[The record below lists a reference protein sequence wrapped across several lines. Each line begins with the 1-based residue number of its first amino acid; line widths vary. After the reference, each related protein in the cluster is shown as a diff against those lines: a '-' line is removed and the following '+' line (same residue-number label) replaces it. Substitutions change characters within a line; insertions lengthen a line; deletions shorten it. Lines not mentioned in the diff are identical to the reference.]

1 MRFVRPKR
9 LPLLIAWLVIIGVVY
24 YLGTHPRLIA
34 PYSSN
39 LVSRYLLR
47 IEEGGLRVR
56 DFRVR
61 AFEGLDLYGV
71 SLTLPAKSGGLAL
84 ISADTVTVD
93 FDLREALGATP
104 HLRRVEVARPE
115 IYSMAGNDTTSS
127 KDDSGSIDLQLP
139 DLLIDHLVV
148 RDAFLEF
155 SDSGGR
161 LVQRIPSVDLQG
173 EVRTG
178 KEVKAVL
185 RGADIDWETH
195 QTTMSGLRGEIVV
208 NSEGIFAEGL
218 TGKVN
223 DHPVHG
229 RGGRRWDGD
238 IDIAVGAEG
247 VSVAEI
253 ENLIDM
259 TIGFNASGDVE
270 ATLVKTGHLVVYQG
284 VFTGI
289 LEGYEATDL
298 PGEDEMPVTGGA
310 GRLRIEHSDNPEWT
324 RVTGVLNDG
333 FIEIMPFDTCY
344 VDVVATPDSVFF
356 NRVELMYGAIHG
368 MLEGVADS
376 VGDFSGYVSVNSED
390 ISTVPPDWAWPPTTG
405 RLNGQGSVD
414 GPLDALTFA
423 GWVNLYEFGLGPVGA
438 GSAEVALMVDDLL
451 GDQRITTGIDGRG
464 FTLGGVPFGD
474 FSLWGA
480 AGTRGAQVDSF
491 RTDLGDTNIF
501 LRFTADY
508 ADSVS
513 LVEVG
518 DFRIDLEGTRWAIE
532 DPVAFTVGSDHFSL
546 PEMRL
551 SSDQGAMALSGLYEQ
566 DEVVAGT
573 LQLESFDLALLN
585 PFTRTEHDLAGRMTA
600 DVVVGGEPSSPQVNL
615 TADLLDAPFAL
626 ADVHSMHVSAGFS
639 SGTVDFQELDLR
651 SNFGRITGEGTVSNP
666 GSGVEDFWAGAD
678 LDLDLDIK
686 DGHWAFLDQFELPA
700 LDRLAGFFNG
710 SMRVAGSVTEP
721 LIRGSVHSAPFDI
734 HWLHLDELTSD
745 VWIDSESMILGNLA
759 GHKSDLAMTGRIE
772 IPLELDLMSEP
783 QSPLDGPFFMQ
794 LDIPAGSNMGPLA
807 QATNAFITTSGTA
820 GAHVIISGPLDHPLY
835 QGSLEI
841 RDAGFVLRGL
851 QEVYQEVSADGTL
864 QGDELKISNIQGKEG
879 LRGTFTGDGLVLFN
893 GLELKF
899 FDINLDLDR
908 FLVASI
914 PDLAAVVSG
923 KGGRLTSVFVGPDST
938 MVPKFSGDLEIMKA
952 RYTGNFNEGGGGNDP
967 MMATVAPDW
976 LADLR
981 LHAQPRVATI
991 INRELE
997 LYMGGDLNLV
1007 RTQAGLRLRGS
1018 MDVNSGRLIV
1028 FNNNFEVRRG
1038 SLDFSQEL
1046 GFDPQLDIDAETK
1059 YRLRS
1064 EHSSNSIIE
1073 IIGVHVTGPLS
1084 GPDIQFTS
1092 DRGYSREAIQRMLL
1106 GLEPHATP
1114 EGDSARLANTSIAA
1128 GLNIVEREIARELD
1142 IFDTIEIDQIQRQRE
1157 TGTSGLDPLIGV
1169 GKYIGSDLY
1178 LKYAQ
1183 GIRQDDRDVIVE
1195 YQINQHLLL
1204 QSEIR
1209 RRIDENQG
1217 ASTYN
1222 LDLMYRFEY

>member
-1 MRFVRPKR
+1 
-9 LPLLIAWLVIIGVVY
+9 
-24 YLGTHPRLIA
+24 
-34 PYSSN
+34 
-39 LVSRYLLR
+39 
-47 IEEGGLRVR
+47 
-56 DFRVR
+56 
-61 AFEGLDLYGV
+61 
-71 SLTLPAKSGGLAL
+71 
-84 ISADTVTVD
+84 
-93 FDLREALGATP
+93 
-104 HLRRVEVARPE
+104 
-115 IYSMAGNDTTSS
+115 
-127 KDDSGSIDLQLP
+127 
-139 DLLIDHLVV
+139 
-148 RDAFLEF
+148 
-155 SDSGGR
+155 
-161 LVQRIPSVDLQG
+161 
-173 EVRTG
+173 
-178 KEVKAVL
+178 
-185 RGADIDWETH
+185 
-195 QTTMSGLRGEIVV
+195 
-208 NSEGIFAEGL
+208 
-218 TGKVN
+218 
-223 DHPVHG
+223 
-229 RGGRRWDGD
+229 
-238 IDIAVGAEG
+238 
-247 VSVAEI
+247 
-253 ENLIDM
+253 
-259 TIGFNASGDVE
+259 
-270 ATLVKTGHLVVYQG
+270 
-284 VFTGI
+284 
-289 LEGYEATDL
+289 
-298 PGEDEMPVTGGA
+298 
-310 GRLRIEHSDNPEWT
+310 
-324 RVTGVLNDG
+324 
-333 FIEIMPFDTCY
+333 
-344 VDVVATPDSVFF
+344 
-356 NRVELMYGAIHG
+356 
-368 MLEGVADS
+368 
-376 VGDFSGYVSVNSED
+376 
-390 ISTVPPDWAWPPTTG
+390 
-405 RLNGQGSVD
+405 
-414 GPLDALTFA
+414 
-423 GWVNLYEFGLGPVGA
+423 
-438 GSAEVALMVDDLL
+438 
-451 GDQRITTGIDGRG
+451 
-464 FTLGGVPFGD
+464 
-474 FSLWGA
+474 
-480 AGTRGAQVDSF
+480 
-491 RTDLGDTNIF
+491 
-501 LRFTADY
+501 
-508 ADSVS
+508 
-513 LVEVG
+513 
-518 DFRIDLEGTRWAIE
+518 
-532 DPVAFTVGSDHFSL
+532 
-546 PEMRL
+546 
-551 SSDQGAMALSGLYEQ
+551 
-566 DEVVAGT
+566 
-573 LQLESFDLALLN
+573 
-585 PFTRTEHDLAGRMTA
+585 
-600 DVVVGGEPSSPQVNL
+600 
-615 TADLLDAPFAL
+615 
-626 ADVHSMHVSAGFS
+626 
-639 SGTVDFQELDLR
+639 
-651 SNFGRITGEGTVSNP
+651 
-666 GSGVEDFWAGAD
+666 
-678 LDLDLDIK
+678 
-686 DGHWAFLDQFELPA
+686 
-700 LDRLAGFFNG
+700 
-710 SMRVAGSVTEP
+710 
-721 LIRGSVHSAPFDI
+721 
-734 HWLHLDELTSD
+734 
-745 VWIDSESMILGNLA
+745 
-759 GHKSDLAMTGRIE
+759 
-772 IPLELDLMSEP
+772 
-783 QSPLDGPFFMQ
+783 MQ